1 MKYLIIKSS
10 LIDPRFFVETSDERL
25 FLKELYELHNFSTIK
40 ISDELYGVYSK
51 LWQGK
56 YILVDQDFAYY
67 GSILT
72 SEIRDVAKVWESGSE
87 GYGDKIPIEMT
98 PEIKSIVL
106 SFMQL
111 YAKEIIEDEYEK
123 RFLRL
128 RNTNQLEATSWEIQK
143 HEAKEWLTYQG
154 SEGHVTPFLNYLS
167 ETRSIDKTTLANR
180 ILSKAESY
188 EDRLSTLLVEMQTLI
203 DRFKNCTSIKNINI
217 LYEDY
222 LGVMMPQSQAV
233 ELGRT
238 ISETDWTRKP
248 QYEVKSN
255 ELRF

>member
-1 MKYLIIKSS
+1 
-10 LIDPRFFVETSDERL
+10 
-25 FLKELYELHNFSTIK
+25 
-40 ISDELYGVYSK
+40 
-51 LWQGK
+51 
-56 YILVDQDFAYY
+56 
-67 GSILT
+67 
-72 SEIRDVAKVWESGSE
+72 
-87 GYGDKIPIEMT
+87 
-98 PEIKSIVL
+98 
-106 SFMQL
+106 MQL